1 MFYFFLAGKPM
12 LTEKQYKLL
21 MFINKVLKETGC
33 SPSFEEMKDA
43 VGLKSKS
50 GIHALI
56 EALVEREFIKKLPH
70 KARALEVIRL
80 PKFKPKA
87 IIEEEKKREIAL
99 QNSAAQIPLYGKIAA
114 GTPIEAIANESEH
127 ISVPFE
133 MVDRGQFYALTIE
146 GESMIEGGIF
156 DGDTVII
163 KRAETANNG
172 DIVVALVDDSEA
184 TLKVFRKEGSEI
196 LLIPMNENY
205 QTRRLPASRVKIQG
219 ILSGLM
225 RTYH

>member
-1 MFYFFLAGKPM
+1 M

-33 SPSFEEMKDA
+33 CPSFEEMKNA

-56 EALVEREFIKKLPH
+56 EALEERNFIKKLPH
-70 KARALEVIRL
+70 KARALEIVRL
-80 PKFKPKA
+80 PRFKPSA
-87 IIEEEKKREIAL
+87 IIEEERKREIAL

-114 GTPIEAIANESEH
+114 GTPIEAIADENEKV
-127 ISVPFE
+127 SVPFE
-133 MVDRGQFYALTIE
+133 MVSHGMFYALKIE
-146 GESMIEGGIF
+146 GESMIEAGIL

-163 KRAETANNG
+163 KKADTANNG
-172 DIVVALVDDSEA
+172 DIVVALVEDCEA
-184 TLKVFRKEGSEI
+184 TLKVFRREGDDV
-196 LLIPMNENY
+196 LLIPCNKDY
-205 QTRRLPASRVKIQG
+205 QTRRLPAASVKVQG
-219 ILSGLM
+219 TLAGLM

>member
-1 MFYFFLAGKPM
+1 M

-21 MFINKVLKETGC
+21 MYINKVLKETGC
-33 SPSFEEMKDA
+33 APSFEEMKEA

-56 EALVEREFIKKLPH
+56 ESLVEREFIRRLPH
-70 KARALEVIRL
+70 KARALEVVRM

-87 IIEEEKKREIAL
+87 IVEEEKKRETAL
-99 QNSAAQIPLYGKIAA
+99 QNSAAQIPL
-114 GTPIEAIANESEH
+114 PIEAIANETEVVP
-127 ISVPFE
+127 VPFE
-133 MVDRGQFYALTIE
+133 MVRNGQFYALTIE

-163 KRAETANNG
+163 KKAETANNG
-172 DIVVALVDDSEA
+172 DIVVALVDDAEA
-184 TLKVFRKEGSEI
+184 TLKIFKRDGNDV
-196 LLIPMNENY
+196 LLIPMNKDY
-205 QTRRLPASRVKIQG
+205 QTRRLPASRVKVQG